1 MAGINEKMKKYGSL
15 APGPGAYS
23 PELTE
28 KSFSY
33 TMGLKINDLT
43 LTKNAKFPGPGGYD
57 PLPSL
62 KKDPSTK
69 FGTSKRTGIYNE
81 KLAALNPSP
90 LHYKSESVYVKPSAA
105 KFSFGKES

>member
-1 MAGINEKMKKYGSL
+1 MAAINEKMKKYGSL

-23 PELTE
+23 PEVTE
-28 KSFSY
+28 KSFAY
-33 TMGLKINDLT
+33 TMGSKITDLT
-43 LTKNAKFPGPGGYD
+43 LSKTAKFPGPGGYD

-62 KKDPSTK
+62 KQDPSTK

-90 LHYKSESVYVKPSAA
+90 LHYKSESVHVKASSA
-105 KFSFGKES
+105 KFSFGKEL